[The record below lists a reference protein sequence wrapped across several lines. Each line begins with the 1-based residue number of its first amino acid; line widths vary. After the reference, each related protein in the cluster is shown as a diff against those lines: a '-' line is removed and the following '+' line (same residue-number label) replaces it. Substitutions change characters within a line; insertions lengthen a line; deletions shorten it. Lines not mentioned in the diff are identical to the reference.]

1 MSRVLDASALLAFLN
16 HESGAEIVR
25 SLLDEA
31 AVSAVNWAE
40 VLQKALGRSV
50 NVAGMAADF
59 ADMGTVIVPFTE
71 EQADVAATLW
81 AKTRSQGLSLAD
93 RACLALAAVK
103 GVPVWTADRAWGQ
116 LSLGIDI
123 RIIR

>member
-25 SLLDEA
+25 PLLDEA
-31 AVSAVNWAE
+31 VVSAVNWAE

-71 EQADVAATLW
+71 EQADVAAMLW
-81 AKTRSQGLSLAD
+81 AKTRPQGLSLAD